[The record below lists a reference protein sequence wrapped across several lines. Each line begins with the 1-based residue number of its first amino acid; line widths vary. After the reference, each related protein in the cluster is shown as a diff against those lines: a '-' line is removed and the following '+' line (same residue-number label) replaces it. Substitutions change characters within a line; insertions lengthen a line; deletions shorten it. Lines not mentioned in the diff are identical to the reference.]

1 MINERTFE
9 HIPLVP
15 QPKELKVQLYQHQR
29 ASVHQMEEREK
40 TQRIIQND
48 TVIDTNISVNADKTG
63 FGKTLAMVTLIHRDK
78 MKWDMETTFDQSV
91 IKTYAGGRIKMT
103 KTISYEKLD
112 VTLVLVSQSIIHQW
126 YDECHKTPL
135 SVKMIT
141 SRKLV
146 ETVMIEN
153 YDVILVTP
161 TMYNKLVSKYFGMAW
176 KRFIFDE
183 PGHLKVP
190 AMNRIITGFT
200 WLVTATPNAI
210 AVKHRNCRNS
220 FMYDIIGSTGWVDF
234 DIQFAY
240 MIVKNDDDFIKHS
253 FEMPPTNHIF
263 YKCYNPIYK
272 AVSGLVT
279 PNIKQM
285 ISAGNI
291 KGAIKSL
298 GGGETKNIAE
308 LVRQKKIFERD
319 ELESRLS
326 VYIVKNKKKQ
336 ITIVTLKI
344 SRINSQLIELQN
356 RYDEMLKG
364 DCSICFSSISDP
376 VMEPNCQNIFCG
388 KCLLKWL
395 ENANSCPLCRDSIV
409 SKDLIYIDMK
419 ESKTDAKR
427 KIEPKQVKT
436 KINTTISLIKNNP
449 KGRFII
455 FSAWDRTFSSI
466 RTQLTVHDISFIE
479 VKGGV
484 DERKKNIKS
493 FKSGNIQVIFLN
505 SRFNGAGINLQESSD
520 IIVYHRMD
528 NSTLNQIIGR
538 ANRIGRIES
547 LNVHHLQI

>member
-484 DERKKNIKS
+484 NKREKNIKS
-493 FKSGNIQVIFLN
+493 FKSGHIQVIFLN